1 MTLLYPYFLWLLI
14 PLVALLWGKRKRDL
28 ITTVHLIVL
37 MLIVTALSRPVLQK
51 GLQERSLEAQDIII
65 ALDISYSMKA
75 KDIAPT
81 RYDFAKKT
89 INALLK
95 ENAKDNIML
104 IAFTTNPLL
113 LSPPTTD
120 HALIHIALKSLNP
133 EYILTKGTSLKKL
146 FKKISSMQRSKTLHQ
161 NLILITDGG
170 EEENVESLTEEL
182 KKTNISL
189 TVLALG
195 TKQGATI
202 EKPDGTLLKDDK
214 NNLVVSRINPLLKK
228 LTLQVEGHYLTVS
241 DSPEATAKD
250 LRDALNTEAKRG
262 ETITKMQYQNT
273 ELYQL
278 PLFLAL
284 LLFLMVHT
292 RASKY
297 LIIFFIFLGINLE
310 ASMLDSYHLK
320 QAYKS
325 YTLEDFNSSKQ
336 ELKKIDEPSLQ
347 SQFALGNTHYRI
359 HAYKKAIKVYLSI
372 HSTSAVTKQ
381 RLYYNTANAYAMME
395 EYDKA
400 KIYYTKALQ
409 LGADE
414 DSKYNLQLVA
424 LLKNKKDAELGIAHP
439 KSQSSDSSKSEST
452 ESDNEE
458 TREEDQ
464 PSSGSG
470 SGGENKTDEKENKK
484 DDKDEKKR
492 LMLDEKAEQQ
502 PLSSKVYELIN
513 KGYIR
518 ETQPW

>member
-1 MTLLYPYFLWLLI
+1 
-14 PLVALLWGKRKRDL
+14 
-28 ITTVHLIVL
+28 
-37 MLIVTALSRPVLQK
+37 
-51 GLQERSLEAQDIII
+51 
-65 ALDISYSMKA
+65 
-75 KDIAPT
+75 
-81 RYDFAKKT
+81 
-89 INALLK
+89 
-95 ENAKDNIML
+95 
-104 IAFTTNPLL
+104 
-113 LSPPTTD
+113 
-120 HALIHIALKSLNP
+120 
-133 EYILTKGTSLKKL
+133 
-146 FKKISSMQRSKTLHQ
+146 
-161 NLILITDGG
+161 
-170 EEENVESLTEEL
+170 
-182 KKTNISL
+182 
-189 TVLALG
+189 
-195 TKQGATI
+195 
-202 EKPDGTLLKDDK
+202 
-214 NNLVVSRINPLLKK
+214 
-228 LTLQVEGHYLTVS
+228 
-241 DSPEATAKD
+241 
-250 LRDALNTEAKRG
+250 LNTEAKKG

-297 LIIFFIFLGINLE
+297 LIISFIFLGINLE
-310 ASMLDSYHLK
+310 ASILDSYHLK

-325 YTLEDFNSSKQ
+325 YTIEDFNSSKQ

-381 RLYYNTANAYAMME
+381 RLYYNTANAYAMMG

-424 LLKNKKDAELGIAHP
+424 LLKKKKDAELGIAHP

-470 SGGENKTDEKENKK
+470 SGGESKADEKENKK
-484 DDKDEKKR
+484 DEKKR
-492 LMLDEKAEQQ
+492 LMPDEKAEQQ

>member
-1 MTLLYPYFLWLLI
+1 MTLLYPSFLWLLI
-14 PLVALLWGKRKRDL
+14 PLIILFWSDRKRAL
-28 ITTVHLIVL
+28 ITTSHLIVL
-37 MLIVTALSRPVLQK
+37 IFIVTALSRPVIQK

-65 ALDISYSMKA
+65 ALDVSYSMKA
-75 KDIAPT
+75 KDIKPT
-81 RYDFAKKT
+81 RYIFAKET
-89 INALLK
+89 IEALLK

-104 IAFTTNPLL
+104 IAFTSNPLL

-120 HALIHIALKSLNP
+120 HELITIALNSLNP

-146 FKKISSMQRSKTLHQ
+146 LKKIVSMQRSKTLHQ

-170 EEENVESLTEEL
+170 EEENTESLTKEL
-182 KKTNISL
+182 KKANISL

-195 TKQGATI
+195 TKQGTTI
-202 EKPDGTLLKDDK
+202 EKQDGTLLKDDK
-214 NNLVVSRINPLLKK
+214 NNLVISRINPLLKK
-228 LTLQVEGHYLTVS
+228 LTSQVEGHYLTAS
-241 DSPEATAKD
+241 DSPEATAED
-250 LRDALNTEAKRG
+250 LQDALNAEVKKG
-262 ETITKMQYQNT
+262 ETISKMQYLNT

-297 LIIFFIFLGINLE
+297 LIVFFIFLGVNIE

-325 YTLEDFNSSKQ
+325 YSLEDFNSSKQ
-336 ELKKIDEPSLQ
+336 ELEKIEEPSLQ
-347 SQFALGNTHYRI
+347 SQFALGNTHYKI
-359 HAYKKAIKVYLSI
+359 HEYKKAIKVYLSI
-372 HSTSAVTKQ
+372 HSTSKTVKQ

-414 DSKYNLQLVA
+414 ESKYNLQLVA
-424 LLKNKKDAELGIAHP
+424 LLKKKKNTQLGLAHP
-439 KSQSSDSSKSEST
+439 KSQSSDSSQSEYT
-452 ESDNEE
+452 ESDDKE
-458 TREEDQ
+458 TREKEQ
-464 PSSGSG
+464 PSSDSG
-470 SGGENKTDEKENKK
+470 SGGENKTDTKENKK

-492 LMLDEKAEQQ
+492 LIADEEVEQQ